1 MGLRLI
7 DFSVESPFSYF
18 IISDPKQRQKGLL
31 RLHHTMLLDQ
41 DLQDVLLKFQK
52 ISSSLQEV
60 YHEKEELQQTL
71 QV

>member
-1 MGLRLI
+1 MRITLI
-7 DFSVESPFSYF
+7 VFSVESPFSYF
-18 IISDPKQRQKGLL
+18 IISDPKQRQEGLL

-60 YHEKEELQQTL
+60 YHEKEELQHTL